1 MSLAVRSKLLSLDSG
16 WGLCFQNCDQKGDD
30 SQFYLPWCSRDS
42 LGSRT
47 RLVHQPW
54 AFKCSSHLKL
64 SFLSHVETEHTTLPS
79 FFLGVFMVRDAGDH
93 YWSAKMGLDL
103 LIMLKMV
110 IQPIKGGAVHL
121 WRVSHQVRQ
130 WWQAL
135 ANRVAGLYIPG
146 RCMPPSSIL
155 PGKGTLCSSSISRK
169 TLVRQVEESEQ
180 EQAHVF
186 PCQMMCMTVPA

>member
-1 MSLAVRSKLLSLDSG
+1 VSLNSG

-30 SQFYLPWCSRDS
+30 SQFYLPWCSRDF

-47 RLVHQPW
+47 RLVHQLW
-54 AFKCSSHLKL
+54 AFKCSGHLQL
-64 SFLSHVETEHTTLPS
+64 PFLSHMETEHTTQTS
-79 FFLGVFMVRDAGDH
+79 FSLGVFMARDAGVH

-110 IQPIKGGAVHL
+110 YSQLRGAVHL
-121 WRVSHQVRQ
+121 WRVSYQVSSGGK
-130 WWQAL
+130 AL

-155 PGKGTLCSSSISRK
+155 PGKGTLHSSSI
-169 TLVRQVEESEQ
+169 
-180 EQAHVF
+180 F
-186 PCQMMCMTVPA
+186 